1 MKRFEDQQ
9 WMESMRI
16 HMDLNNL
23 MDTAIDAAAQDAKFA
38 RKVGAISMAD
48 VDALLPRAQKAK
60 ASLARKWGKASKMMA
75 WTKLP
80 TGQGA
85 VVADILKTA
94 DRIKNQFESFVV
106 LGIGGSALGPIAVQQ
121 ALNHLHYNELSVGA
135 RGGCPRFYVEDNVDP
150 ERMTALLDV
159 VDLEHTCF
167 NVITKSG
174 STSET
179 MSQYMIISSLLKQKL
194 GAKWSKHIIATT
206 DKKNGNLIKIAKE
219 NGIKTFV
226 VPDGVG
232 GRFSELCP
240 VGLLPAAVC
249 GIDIEEMLAGA
260 AYMDTLCANDD
271 LIHNPA
277 YLSGMLMYIAMQ
289 QKGKNI
295 QVMMPYADSL
305 KYMADWYAQLW
316 AESLGKKFSTRGK
329 VVHVG
334 QTPVKS
340 LGVTDQHSQV
350 QLYAEGP
357 FDKVIT
363 FLDVDHYRSEVTI
376 GGGCEAYPN
385 VSFLTGHT
393 MNELIAMEQIATEY
407 ALTRAGKLNQTI
419 TLPEVNPFTVGELL
433 YLFMVQTAVAGEL
446 LGIDAFDQPGVE
458 EGKNAT
464 YALFGRPGYEEK
476 KAELDARPA
485 KNPALIL

>member
-1 MKRFEDQQ
+1 MTRYLDDSWRKS
-9 WMESMRI
+9 MEIRW
-16 HMDLNNL
+16 DYNNL
-23 MDTAIDAAAQDAKFA
+23 MQEYVEGDHPAK
-38 RKVGAISMAD
+38 KVGAITAEDIEKLM
-48 VDALLPRAQKAK
+48 PKITRAQ

-80 TGQGA
+80 AGQKS

-94 DRIKNQFESFVV
+94 KRVQDHFESFVV

-121 ALNHLHYNELSVGA
+121 ALNHMRYNELSREA

-150 ERMTALLDV
+150 ERMASLLDV
-159 VDLEHTCF
+159 IDPATTCF

-179 MSQYMIISSLLKQKL
+179 MSQYMIISHLLKEKL
-194 GAKWSKHIIATT
+194 GEKWSRHIIATT
-206 DKKNGNLIKIAKE
+206 DKKNGNLVKIAKAE
-219 NGIKTFV
+219 GIKTFV

-232 GRFSELCP
+232 GRFSETCP

-249 GIDIEEMLAGA
+249 GIDIEELLAGA
-260 AYMDTLCANDD
+260 EAMDERCK
-271 LIHNPA
+271 NPDVHTNIGWMA
-277 YLSGMLMYIAMQ
+277 GILMYIAMT
-289 QKGKNI
+289 QKGKNV

-305 KYMADWYAQLW
+305 KYIADWYCQLW
-316 AESLGKKFSTRGK
+316 GESLGKKYSLRGK
-329 VVHVG
+329 VVHTG

-363 FLDVDHYRSEVTI
+363 FLKVENYRAQVKIPEE
-376 GGGCEAYPN
+376 CMEYPN
-385 VSFLTGHT
+385 VAFLAGHT
-393 MNELIAMEQIATEY
+393 MNELIAKEQMATEY

-419 TLPEVNPFTVGELL
+419 ILPEVNAYTLGQLL
-433 YLFMVQTAVAGEL
+433 YLFQVQTAVTGEL

-476 KAELDARPA
+476 RAELEARKA
-485 KNPALIL
+485 KSENYML